1 MSPLLTLLRATL
13 PRAALV
19 DSRRPGAGTGRVD
32 RRMQVA
38 SGGGLGSRDVGSAV
52 LLAAGQ
58 VVLVCGYAFLIA
70 LVCSAV
76 VGPAP

>member
-1 MSPLLTLLRATL
+1 MSPRLTLLRATL
-13 PRAALV
+13 PHTAFVA
-19 DSRRPGAGTGRVD
+19 SRRPGAGIGRVD
-32 RRMQVA
+32 GRMPVA
-38 SGGGLGSRDVGSAV
+38 SGRGLGSREVASAV